1 MHGGICDAQSSRDT
15 FVYATSTNVNGLEAV
30 VQILSEAV
38 LRPAIT
44 EQELEAARDAV
55 QFELES
61 LNMRPE
67 QEPLLM
73 DMIHAVSVLI
83 NLKLG
88 LNPNLV
94 SF

>member
-15 FVYATSTNVNGLEAV
+15 FVYATSTNVNGLETV

-44 EQELEAARDAV
+44 DQELESARDAV

-67 QEPLLM
+67 QEPILM
-73 DMIHAVSVLI
+73 DMIHAVS
-83 NLKLG
+83 
-88 LNPNLV
+88 
-94 SF
+94 FFF

>member
-73 DMIHAVSVLI
+73 DMIHAVSVAS
-83 NLKLG
+83 N
-88 LNPNLV
+88 
-94 SF
+94 

>member
-1 MHGGICDAQSSRDT
+1 M
-15 FVYATSTNVNGLEAV
+15 

-73 DMIHAVSVLI
+73 DMIHAVSV
-83 NLKLG
+83 
-88 LNPNLV
+88 
-94 SF
+94 